1 MKRQKLSVQEL
12 NALMYE
18 VQKRVNKVNS
28 IKYDKE
34 LSKNKEY
41 IDLKKKYV
49 ERKKLQSKVNE
60 MTNEIQCDTS
70 NFRQNFGMNIN
81 YGLNG
86 EIVIS
91 KNNNDVN
98 IYNEIILMNL
108 DTKISVEELINKL
121 TDKLT
126 KQ

>member
-126 KQ
+126 K